1 VTKKLLQTS
10 RDYKLPSLRMIN
22 SDKKLMLLLL
32 ISKKLKDKL
41 MRPKLLLITL
51 LRELLKE
58 DKQFLIMLQLS
69 SLHSSR
75 ISKLLKL

>member
-1 VTKKLLQTS
+1 
-10 RDYKLPSLRMIN
+10 MIN

-41 MRPKLLLITL
+41 MRPKPLLITL

-69 SLHSSR
+69 SPHSSR
-75 ISKLLKL
+75 TSPLLKL